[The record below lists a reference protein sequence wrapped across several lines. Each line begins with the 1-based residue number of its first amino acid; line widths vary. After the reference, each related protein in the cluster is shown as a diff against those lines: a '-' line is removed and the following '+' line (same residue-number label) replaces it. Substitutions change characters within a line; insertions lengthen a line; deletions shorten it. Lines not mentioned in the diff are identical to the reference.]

1 MKKKSSALLQLIALH
16 ARRQPRSA
24 LPFNYATINIVDGLK
39 RIPGVGDVA
48 LLTPWDYSMRIW
60 ITPERLTNYG
70 LTPSDVVNAL
80 KGQNIQA
87 AIGRI
92 GAQPALPDQ
101 QFQLT
106 IQTKGRLTAV
116 EEFEGVV
123 LKALPDG
130 SFVRVRDV
138 ARSSSARAPR
148 SRSDG
153 RTAPRPP

>member
-1 MKKKSSALLQLIALH
+1 M
-16 ARRQPRSA
+16 
-24 LPFNYATINIVDGLK
+24 
-39 RIPGVGDVA
+39 A

-123 LKALPDG
+123 VKALPDG
-130 SFVRVRDV
+130 SFGACATWRG
-138 ARSSSARAPR
+138 SSSARAPR